1 MNVRSLDLV
10 IRTLT
15 TSALALGVLAVTAYE
30 AIGGHD
36 IAEPFAAWG
45 GIIIGVYFGA
55 HVSQNGSSSRA
66 RGDQIL
72 VAETIGN
79 PIPPDDHAPSGNPHN
94 RNG

>member
-30 AIGGHD
+30 AIGGHA

-72 VAETIGN
+72 VAETTGR
-79 PIPPDDHAPSGNPHN
+79 PIPPDDHGTSGRPSES
-94 RNG
+94 NG